1 MILALIN
8 AYYKNPQLWNTSL
21 SEKTNVKQKEDLLQA
36 ITDDL
41 NSKFQL
47 KLKLYTVKK
56 KLNYIC
62 KQYEKEIQRQMDQ
75 DEDDVKSNLA
85 ESWYFENM
93 SFLKSIVEN
102 KISLKRVRRFV
113 MFRLGICALNSLVL
127 LY

>member
-8 AYYKNPQLWNTSL
+8 AYYKYPQLWNTSL
-21 SEKTNVKQKEDLLQA
+21 SEKINLKQKEDLLQA

-41 NSKFQL
+41 NTKFQL
-47 KLKLYTVKK
+47 KLKLYTVKR

-75 DEDDVKSNLA
+75 DEPDIKSNLGD
-85 ESWYFENM
+85 SWYFENM
-93 SFLKSIVEN
+93 SFLKTIVEN

-113 MFRLGICALNSLVL
+113 MLRLGICALNSLVL
-127 LY
+127 